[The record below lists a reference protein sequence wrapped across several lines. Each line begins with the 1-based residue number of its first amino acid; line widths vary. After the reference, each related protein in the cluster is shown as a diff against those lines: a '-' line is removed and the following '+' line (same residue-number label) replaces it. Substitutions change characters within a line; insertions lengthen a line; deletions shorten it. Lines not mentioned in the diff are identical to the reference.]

1 MFQKRK
7 FNYLIKVL
15 CLFNLII
22 VVFGYRIH
30 SQTMRISPISI
41 VEMFERSIFVKRDD
55 LLMCGLECLSGNKG
69 RKFKPLITSSGIFG
83 ENVVSYG
90 GAQSNAML
98 ALARISSAQGT
109 KFTYITK
116 KIPQTLREK
125 PIGNYR
131 TALEVGMKVRPIYIK
146 SRTILKND
154 KNQSTIF
161 FLVTHPRLL
170 KWTMQFIKEL

>member
-7 FNYLIKVL
+7 FHYFITVL
-15 CLFNLII
+15 CFFNLTT
-22 VVFGYRIH
+22 VVIGYRTH
-30 SQTMRISPISI
+30 LQTMRISPVSI

-69 RKFKPLITSSGIFG
+69 RKFKPLITSYGTFG

-98 ALARISSAQGT
+98 ALARISSAQGM

-116 KIPQTLREK
+116 KIPHTLKEK

-131 TALEVGMKVRPIYIK
+131 TALEVGMKVRAICIK

-154 KNQSTIF
+154 KNQRTIF

-170 KWTMQFIKEL
+170 KWTMQFINEL